1 MATFVLVHSPAVG
14 PATWQPV
21 ADRLRLTG
29 HEVVVP
35 SLLAIANGE
44 PPYWPSVAA
53 TVVAALAGAAER
65 GPLVLVAHSNA
76 GAFLP
81 VIAASVMQ
89 PVECC
94 IFADAL
100 LPAAAGSTPLAGEQ
114 FLPFLAGRAG
124 PDGRLP
130 RWTDWWGDADL
141 GPLFPDEATRQ
152 AITAELPQLP
162 LAYFRESV
170 PVPPGWTGQRC
181 AYLMFSEGYAEEAQ
195 RASALGWPVRFIR
208 GEHLH
213 QVVDPVAVTDA
224 LVGIAGHG

>member
-44 PPYWPSVAA
+44 PPYWPGVAA
-53 TVVAALAGAAER
+53 TVVAALAGADER

-114 FLPFLAGRAG
+114 FLPFLGRPGRARRAA
-124 PDGRLP
+124 P
-130 RWTDWWGDADL
+130 
-141 GPLFPDEATRQ
+141 PLDR
-152 AITAELPQLP
+152 
-162 LAYFRESV
+162 
-170 PVPPGWTGQRC
+170 
-181 AYLMFSEGYAEEAQ
+181 
-195 RASALGWPVRFIR
+195 
-208 GEHLH
+208 
-213 QVVDPVAVTDA
+213 
-224 LVGIAGHG
+224 LVGRRRSRPAVPGRGDQAGHHG